1 MAGEPDS
8 PKTCPPKTWIWR
20 RQMLRAL
27 ALLGLLAVFWTAGLF
42 WFAATLETEL
52 EVSDRRTDAIVVL
65 TGGSLRV
72 EQGIELLS
80 HGLADKLFVSG
91 VAQGVDVKQLLKVS
105 QEAPEHLSC
114 CIALGYE
121 ADDTAGNARE
131 TAAWIE
137 DQGYASLRLVT
148 AAYHMPRS
156 LLEFRRTM
164 PDIEI
169 LPHPVFPAHVKQ
181 ADWWRWPGSTNLLVS
196 EYTKYLIARVRAFV
210 VPVAR

>member
-1 MAGEPDS
+1 MAGEPD
-8 PKTCPPKTWIWR
+8 PPKTWTA
-20 RQMLRAL
+20 RQRLIRVL
-27 ALLGLLAVFWTAGLF
+27 VLFGLFALLWTAGLF
-42 WFAATLETEL
+42 WFAATLETEPEL
-52 EVSDRRTDAIVVL
+52 SDRRTDAIVVL

-80 HGLADKLFVSG
+80 RGLADKLFVSG
-91 VAQGVDVKQLLKVS
+91 VAQGVDVKQLLKIS
-105 QEAPEHLSC
+105 REAPEDLSC

-131 TAAWIE
+131 TAEWMAE
-137 DQGYASLRLVT
+137 QGYASLRLVT

-164 PDIEI
+164 PEIEI

-181 ADWWRWPGSTNLLVS
+181 EDWWRWPGSTNLLVS
-196 EYTKYLIARVRAFV
+196 EYSKYLIARFRAFV
-210 VPVAR
+210 VPVTR

>member
-1 MAGEPDS
+1 MSGESDS
-8 PKTCPPKTWIWR
+8 PKTWTP
-20 RQMLRAL
+20 RQRVIRGL
-27 ALLGLLAVFWTAGLF
+27 AVLGLLAVIWTAGLF

-52 EVSDRRTDAIVVL
+52 EVSDRHTDAIVVL

-72 EQGIELLS
+72 DQGIELLS
-80 HGLADKLFVSG
+80 RGLADKLFVSG
-91 VAQGVDVKQLLKVS
+91 VAQGVDLKQLLKIS
-105 QEAPEHLSC
+105 RETPEDLSC

-131 TAAWIE
+131 TAAWME

-181 ADWWRWPGSTNLLVS
+181 EDWWRWPGSTNLLVS
-196 EYTKYLIARVRAFV
+196 EYSKYLIARMRAFI
-210 VPVAR
+210 VPVTR

>member
-1 MAGEPDS
+1 MAGEPD
-8 PKTCPPKTWIWR
+8 PPKTWTA
-20 RQMLRAL
+20 RQRLIRVL
-27 ALLGLLAVFWTAGLF
+27 VLFGLFALLWTAGLF
-42 WFAATLETEL
+42 WFAATLETEPEL
-52 EVSDRRTDAIVVL
+52 SDRRTDAIVVL

-80 HGLADKLFVSG
+80 RGLADKLFVSG
-91 VAQGVDVKQLLKVS
+91 VAQGVDVKQLLKIS
-105 QEAPEHLSC
+105 REAPEDLSC

-131 TAAWIE
+131 TADWMAE
-137 DQGYASLRLVT
+137 QGYASLRLVT

-164 PDIEI
+164 PEIEI

-181 ADWWRWPGSTNLLVS
+181 EDWWRWPGSTNLLVS
-196 EYTKYLIARVRAFV
+196 EYSKYLIARFRAFV
-210 VPVAR
+210 VPVTR

>member
-1 MAGEPDS
+1 MAGELD
-8 PKTCPPKTWIWR
+8 TPKTWTP
-20 RQMLRAL
+20 RQRLIRIL
-27 ALLGLLAVFWTAGLF
+27 ALFGVLVVLWAVGLF
-42 WFAATLETEL
+42 WFASALETEPEL
-52 EVSDRRTDAIVVL
+52 SDRQTNAIVVL

-80 HGLADKLFVSG
+80 RGLADKLFVSG
-91 VAQGVDVKQLLKVS
+91 VAQGVDVKQLLKIS
-105 QEAPEHLSC
+105 REAPEELSC

-131 TAAWIE
+131 TADWMQA
-137 DQGYASLRLVT
+137 QGYASLRLVT

-164 PDIEI
+164 PQVEI

-181 ADWWRWPGSTNLLVS
+181 ADWWRWPGSTILLIS
-196 EYTKYLIARVRAFV
+196 EYNKYLIARIRAFV
-210 VPVAR
+210 VPVAK

>member
-1 MAGEPDS
+1 MAGELDS
-8 PKTCPPKTWIWR
+8 LKTWTPR
-20 RQMLRAL
+20 KRLLRVL
-27 ALLGLLAVFWTAGLF
+27 ALFGLLVLLWTAGLF
-42 WFAATLETEL
+42 WFAATLETEPEL
-52 EVSDRRTDAIVVL
+52 SDRQTDAIVVL

-72 EQGIELLS
+72 EQGINLLS
-80 HGLADKLFVSG
+80 RGLADKLFVSG

-105 QEAPEHLSC
+105 REAPEDLSC

-131 TAAWIE
+131 TADWMRG
-137 DQGYASLRLVT
+137 QGYASLRLVT

-164 PDIEI
+164 PEVEI

-181 ADWWRWPGSTNLLVS
+181 EDWWRWPGSTNLLVS
-196 EYTKYLIARVRAFV
+196 EYSKYLIARLRAFV
-210 VPVAR
+210 VPVAE

>member
-1 MAGEPDS
+1 MAGEPD
-8 PKTCPPKTWIWR
+8 PPKTWTA
-20 RQMLRAL
+20 RQRLFRVL
-27 ALLGLLAVFWTAGLF
+27 VLFGLFALLWTAGLF
-42 WFAATLETEL
+42 WFAATLETEPEL
-52 EVSDRRTDAIVVL
+52 SDRRTDAIVVL

-80 HGLADKLFVSG
+80 RGLADKLFGSG
-91 VAQGVDVKQLLKVS
+91 VAQGVDVKQLLKIS
-105 QEAPEHLSC
+105 REAPEDLSC

-131 TAAWIE
+131 TAEWMAE
-137 DQGYASLRLVT
+137 QGYASLRLVT

-164 PDIEI
+164 PEIEI

-181 ADWWRWPGSTNLLVS
+181 EDWWRWPGSTNLLVS
-196 EYTKYLIARVRAFV
+196 EYSKYLIARFRAFV
-210 VPVAR
+210 VPVTR

>member
-1 MAGEPDS
+1 MAGEPD
-8 PKTCPPKTWIWR
+8 PPKTWTA
-20 RQMLRAL
+20 RQRLIRVL
-27 ALLGLLAVFWTAGLF
+27 VLFGLFALLWTAGLF
-42 WFAATLETEL
+42 WFAATLETEPEL
-52 EVSDRRTDAIVVL
+52 SDRRTDAIVVL

-80 HGLADKLFVSG
+80 RGLADKLFVSG
-91 VAQGVDVKQLLKVS
+91 VAQGVDVKQLLKIS
-105 QEAPEHLSC
+105 REAPEDLSC

-131 TAAWIE
+131 TAEWMA

-164 PDIEI
+164 PEIEI

-181 ADWWRWPGSTNLLVS
+181 EDWWRWPGSTNLLVS
-196 EYTKYLIARVRAFV
+196 EYSKYLIARFRAFV
-210 VPVAR
+210 VPVTR

>member
-1 MAGEPDS
+1 MAGEPD
-8 PKTCPPKTWIWR
+8 PPKTWTA
-20 RQMLRAL
+20 RQRLIRVL
-27 ALLGLLAVFWTAGLF
+27 VLFGLFALLWTAGLF
-42 WFAATLETEL
+42 WFAATLETEPEL
-52 EVSDRRTDAIVVL
+52 SDRRTDAIVVL

-80 HGLADKLFVSG
+80 RGLADKLFVSG
-91 VAQGVDVKQLLKVS
+91 VAQGVDVKQLLKIS
-105 QEAPEHLSC
+105 RETPEDLSC

-131 TAAWIE
+131 TADWMAE
-137 DQGYASLRLVT
+137 QGYASLRLVT

-164 PDIEI
+164 PEIEI

-181 ADWWRWPGSTNLLVS
+181 EDWWRWPGSTNLLVS
-196 EYTKYLIARVRAFV
+196 EYSKYLIARFRAFV
-210 VPVAR
+210 VPVTR

>member
-8 PKTCPPKTWIWR
+8 STTWTT
-20 RQMLRAL
+20 RQRLIRVL
-27 ALLGLLAVFWTAGLF
+27 ALFGLLAVVWTAGLF
-42 WFAATLETEL
+42 WFAATLETEPEL
-52 EVSDRRTDAIVVL
+52 SDRRTDAIVVL

-72 EQGIELLS
+72 EQGIDLLS
-80 HGLADKLFVSG
+80 RGLADKLFVSG
-91 VAQGVDVKQLLKVS
+91 VAQGVDVKQLLKIS
-105 QEAPEHLSC
+105 REAPEDLSC

-131 TAAWIE
+131 TADWMAE
-137 DQGYASLRLVT
+137 QGYASLRLVT

-164 PDIEI
+164 PEIEI

-181 ADWWRWPGSTNLLVS
+181 EDWWRWPGSTNLLVS
-196 EYTKYLIARVRAFV
+196 EYSKYLIARFRAFV
-210 VPVAR
+210 VPVTR